1 MKRIKNYED
10 FKNDR
15 VNEEFLGSL
24 LAAAKGAFK
33 NFLTGISAPFKSLK
47 DDFKKGLKREELKKK
62 ISTMLDT
69 LLKTTTDSINKAE
82 DESALSQI
90 SLQFTKE
97 FDEKCVEIDKE
108 IQAVKESK
116 GNLILEGAIKDGMI
130 AGRVM
135 LGMIK
140 QKAAAIKMDFDKKLA
155 AAKDLAGKK
164 VVEVQRIKA
173 IVDDFKKKVTDDKYI
188 DEQIAK
194 YEEENKIT
202 DDAGGDY
209 KVGDKVI
216 YKDANWE
223 KNKGE
228 EAWDKLSDD
237 DKKDE
242 GKLKELI
249 DDLTVG
255 VKEIKKVEKDF
266 VRFTDVDWIKNFDEI
281 LGKVEGGGSTGNIVL
296 DWGDVEIE
304 VKPADKKP
312 GYYQVVKSG
321 SKKLIVKEGETVLAK
336 LPAEAKKGEKVK
348 LTEILRNDKPDAM
361 KEYETGNLERI
372 VDATGKEVDTI
383 KFVGAKAEGQE
394 DLVKT
399 LADVK
404 AKNPDAIKKLGDIA
418 KIYQEPDKN
427 KDKIAEIEKQ
437 LGGGE

>member
-10 FKNDR
+10 FKNDS

-116 GNLILEGAIKDGMI
+116 GNLILEGAIKDSMI

-135 LGMIK
+135 LGVIK

-209 KVGDKVI
+209 KVGDKVV
-216 YKDANWE
+216 YQGDNWE

-383 KFVGAKAEGQE
+383 KFVAKAEGQE
-394 DLVKT
+394 DLVKK
-399 LADVK
+399 LGELK
-404 AKNPDAIKKLGDIA
+404 AKKPEDIKKVSSYVDFIS
-418 KIYQEPDKN
+418 KEEN
-427 KDKIAEIEKQ
+427 KDKVEQIDKIV
-437 LGGGE
+437 GGE

>member
-1 MKRIKNYED
+1 MKRIKNYEN
-10 FKNDR
+10 FKNDS

-62 ISTMLDT
+62 ISTMLDS

-90 SLQFTKE
+90 TLQFTKE

-140 QKAAAIKMDFDKKLA
+140 QKAAEIKMDFDKKLA
-155 AAKDLAGKK
+155 AAKDLAAKK
-164 VVEVQRIKA
+164 AVEVQRIKA
-173 IVDDFKKKVTDDKYI
+173 IVDDFKKKVTNDKYI

-209 KVGDKVI
+209 KVGDKVV
-216 YKDANWE
+216 YQGDNWE

-249 DDLTVG
+249 DKLTVG

-281 LGKVEGGGSTGNIVL
+281 LGKIEGGGSTGNVVL

-304 VKPADKKP
+304 LTYNKVNKP

-321 SKKLIVKEGETVLAK
+321 SKKLIVKEGETVLVK
-336 LPAEAKKGEKVK
+336 LPAEVKKGDKVK
-348 LTEILRNDKPDAM
+348 LTDILRNDKPDPM
-361 KEYETGNLERI
+361 KEYETGAIERI
-372 VDATGKEVDTI
+372 VDGEGKEVDTI
-383 KFVGAKAEGQE
+383 KFLGAKAEGQE
-394 DLVKT
+394 DLVKK
-399 LADVK
+399 LGELKSKKPED
-404 AKNPDAIKKLGDIA
+404 IKKVSSYVDFIS
-418 KIYQEPDKN
+418 KEEN
-427 KDKIAEIEKQ
+427 KDKVEQIDKIV
-437 LGGGE
+437 GGE

>member
-1 MKRIKNYED
+1 MKRIKNYEN
-10 FKNDR
+10 FKNDS

-108 IQAVKESK
+108 LQAVKESK
-116 GNLILEGAIKDGMI
+116 GNLILEGAIKDSMI

-135 LGMIK
+135 LGVIK

-155 AAKDLAGKK
+155 AAKDLAAKK
-164 VVEVQRIKA
+164 AVEVQRIKA

-209 KVGDKVI
+209 KVGDKVV
-216 YKDANWE
+216 YQGDNWE

-249 DDLTVG
+249 EAYILPPIRFDLG
-255 VKEIKKVEKDF
+255 VNF
-266 VRFTDVDWIKNFDEI
+266 V
-281 LGKVEGGGSTGNIVL
+281 
-296 DWGDVEIE
+296 
-304 VKPADKKP
+304 
-312 GYYQVVKSG
+312 
-321 SKKLIVKEGETVLAK
+321 
-336 LPAEAKKGEKVK
+336 
-348 LTEILRNDKPDAM
+348 
-361 KEYETGNLERI
+361 
-372 VDATGKEVDTI
+372 
-383 KFVGAKAEGQE
+383 
-394 DLVKT
+394 
-399 LADVK
+399 
-404 AKNPDAIKKLGDIA
+404 
-418 KIYQEPDKN
+418 
-427 KDKIAEIEKQ
+427 
-437 LGGGE
+437 